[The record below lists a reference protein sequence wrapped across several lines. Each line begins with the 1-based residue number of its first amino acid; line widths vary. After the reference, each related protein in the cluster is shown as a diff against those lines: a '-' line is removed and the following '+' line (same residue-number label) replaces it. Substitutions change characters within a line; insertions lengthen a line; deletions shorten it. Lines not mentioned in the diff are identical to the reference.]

1 MSLSITLIMRFLS
14 MKLLIRAIA
23 TLASISLLA
32 IPAKIPAMTVR
43 PEIRALAPYNFKAH
57 DAAIKLDQNESPYDL
72 PDALKQTIAERVAA
86 VTFNRYPEIIGQ
98 SLRQKIADYHGWDA
112 AGVMVEGGSNKL
124 IRTFVEVCAVNE
136 TILTVTPTFSIYAL
150 QAPILAARLLEI
162 PLADDFALPVDALLA
177 ALEQGRGVFF
187 LANPA
192 APTGNVF
199 AREDIER
206 LVEAAAP
213 NWTVVIDEAYCQFSD
228 TDFSDLAT
236 RYEHVASLRTFS
248 KAFAL
253 AGLRLGYVLTAPGLA
268 EQLEKARMP
277 FALSALQVA
286 AGTAVLEQPEYVQRY
301 ISEVATER
309 QRVFAALNALEHISV
324 QPSVT
329 NFMIFRVSDPERY
342 YRGLMARGVLIRR
355 QDHVIPGY
363 LRVSLG
369 TPQENTAF
377 IEALRGVHAEIFP
390 DARAH
395 ARQCQ

>member
-1 MSLSITLIMRFLS
+1 MPAAL
-14 MKLLIRAIA
+14 
-23 TLASISLLA
+23 SLLA

-72 PDALKQTIAERVAA
+72 PDALKKTIAERVAA

-98 SLRQKIADYHGWDA
+98 SLRKKIADYHHWDE

-162 PLADDFALPVDALLA
+162 PLEDDFALPVDALLE

-206 LVEAAAP
+206 LVAAAAP

-228 TDFSDLAT
+228 TDCSDLAK
-236 RYEHVASLRTFS
+236 RFDHVASLRTFS

-253 AGLRLGYVLTAPGLA
+253 AGLRLGYVLTAPKLA
-268 EQLEKARMP
+268 QQLEKARMP

-286 AGTAVLEQPEYVQRY
+286 AGTAVLEQPEYIQRY

-309 QRVFAALNALEHISV
+309 QRVFDALNALEHISV
-324 QPSVT
+324 SPSVT

-355 QDHVIPGY
+355 QDHLIPGY

-369 TPQENTAF
+369 TPDENTAF
-377 IEALRGVHAEIFP
+377 IEAIRGVHAEIFP

-395 ARQCQ
+395 NASDASASDASDASEVTL